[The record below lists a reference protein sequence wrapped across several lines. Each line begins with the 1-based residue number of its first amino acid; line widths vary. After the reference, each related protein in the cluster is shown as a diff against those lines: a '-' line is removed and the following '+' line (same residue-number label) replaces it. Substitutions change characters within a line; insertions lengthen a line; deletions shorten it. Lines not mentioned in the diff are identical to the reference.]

1 MATTKS
7 AILKRISS
15 IRTRGARIDRDIH
28 ETGVDCMIHARD
40 HGDVTLMTKLAEAM
54 PKSSRRKAL
63 VAWVIAHA
71 PLKYNQNEEK
81 FTLNKKRAKE
91 EGAWLVEEAAT
102 VPFWDFTQEKAPVQ
116 YDLDKAINSFIRG
129 LVKAHEQDN
138 LMASMETVEQRVH
151 EALLSEYPLNQ
162 QKQAINS

>member
-7 AILKRISS
+7 AILKRINS

-40 HGDVTLMTKLAEAM
+40 HGDVTLLTRLSEAM
-54 PKSSRRKAL
+54 PKSSRRKAM

-71 PLKYNQNEEK
+71 PLKYNTNEEK

-91 EGAWLVEEAAT
+91 DGAWQIEEAAAT
-102 VPFWDFTQEKAPVQ
+102 PFWEFTQEKAPVQ
-116 YDLDKAINSFIRG
+116 YDLDKAINGLVRG
-129 LVKAHEQDN
+129 LLRAHEQGN
-138 LMASMETVEQRVH
+138 LLASRETVEQRIH
-151 EALLSEYPLNQ
+151 EALVSDYPVNN
-162 QKQAINS
+162 ANEA

>member
-40 HGDVTLMTKLAEAM
+40 HGDVSLMTKLAEAM

-81 FTLNKKRAKE
+81 FNLNKKRAKE
-91 EGAWLVEEAAT
+91 EGAWQVEEAAA
-102 VPFWDFTQEKAPVQ
+102 VPFWDYTVEPNPVQ
-116 YDLDKAINSFIRG
+116 YDLDKAINSLVRG
-129 LVKAHEQDN
+129 LAKAHEQGN
-138 LMASMETVEQRVH
+138 LLVSRETVEQRIH
-151 EALLSEYPLNQ
+151 EALVSDYPLD
-162 QKQAINS
+162 QAINS